1 VIEHSIRWRYVGIAA
16 SALLLSTG
24 GCAAQHDA
32 VTANGAIETN
42 TTTSEPEENKTM
54 STPPQ
59 ASRPPAPQIQP
70 IEYKGVRYEQD
81 RVDASKGDQ
90 NGGYLAAFDPK
101 TGHKLWR
108 LQVYKVADN
117 SAAGVDNLGRYF
129 RSMRQVSGRDE
140 LEIENESGGRYLV
153 DLTKRT
159 STLVSPTP
167 ATKPAPPPKPK
178 PQP

>member
-1 VIEHSIRWRYVGIAA
+1 
-16 SALLLSTG
+16 LSG
-24 GCAAQHDA
+24 GVCDAQHDA
-32 VTANGAIETN
+32 
-42 TTTSEPEENKTM
+42 TTTNGTIENKTRTSDPKDNKIM

-81 RVDASKGDQ
+81 RLDASKGDQ

-101 TGHKLWR
+101 TGRKLWR
-108 LQVYKVADN
+108 LQVYQVSDH

-129 RSMRQVSGRDE
+129 RSMRLISGRDE
-140 LEIENESGGRYLV
+140 IEIENESGGRYLV

-159 STLVSPTP
+159 STLVSPLES